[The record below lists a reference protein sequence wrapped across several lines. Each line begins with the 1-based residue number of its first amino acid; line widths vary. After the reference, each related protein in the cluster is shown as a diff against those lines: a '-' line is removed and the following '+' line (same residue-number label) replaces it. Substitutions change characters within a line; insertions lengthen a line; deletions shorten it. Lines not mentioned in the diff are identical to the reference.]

1 MRQSLGDDLS
11 RGRTNPRQFIRHFAN
26 LQIADHGV
34 ITMQHGPVVT
44 FLDRW
49 KLWFLFGCLTVA
61 FLGEAYFIVMTTDDI
76 KQSISEMETSLR

>member
-1 MRQSLGDDLS
+1 
-11 RGRTNPRQFIRHFAN
+11 
-26 LQIADHGV
+26 
-34 ITMQHGPVVT
+34 MQHGPVVT

-76 KQSISEMETSLR
+76 KQSISEMETSLK